1 MKTLTIT
8 QNKHSQAQI
17 SPAEALYLLKEG
29 NARFVENRR
38 LPRDLMQQV
47 RETAEGQYPFA
58 AVLSCI
64 DSRIPTEM
72 VFDQG
77 VGDIFNARI
86 AGNLVNQD
94 ILGSLEFACK
104 LSGSKLV
111 VVLGHTSCGA
121 IKGACDE
128 AKLGN
133 LTGLLRR
140 IEPAVLAVR
149 TPVGID
155 RSSANLR
162 FVDDVAKENVRRSIR
177 DIKEQSTVLYN
188 MFHDGQIDILGA
200 MYDVSTGKVEFFQ

>member
-1 MKTLTIT
+1 
-8 QNKHSQAQI
+8 
-17 SPAEALYLLKEG
+17 
-29 NARFVENRR
+29 
-38 LPRDLMQQV
+38 
-47 RETAEGQYPFA
+47 
-58 AVLSCI
+58 
-64 DSRIPTEM
+64 M